1 MAWAI
6 HEFHRGLNLNFA
18 LGWSLGRDPKWLYP
32 RAITGN
38 CDSMQRFLSS
48 AAFSA
53 HNNFVFT
60 PGLPFGSEPSL
71 GSNIRQGSKTAD
83 SQVIQAVGW
92 FPTMVVLPQ
101 GAFCLLFSNP
111 TNGIFIYL
119 WQILQQVQSLTHS
132 EICRIKPLWNHRI
145 IQVGKH
151 LKDHL
156 WLISKGGDSILL
168 TNMSIKN
175 FFLNWLNYSWILRN
189 SKTLG
194 EDSSF

>member
-18 LGWSLGRDPKWLYP
+18 FGWSLGKDPKWLCP
-32 RAITGN
+32 KAITGS

-60 PGLPFGSEPSL
+60 PGLPFESEPSL
-71 GSNIRQGSKTAD
+71 GSSIRQGSKTAEL
-83 SQVIQAVGW
+83 
-92 FPTMVVLPQ
+92 T
-101 GAFCLLFSNP
+101 SNP
-111 TNGIFIYL
+111 SCRMVSYHGSVAPRCISPTGFKSYKWIFIYL
-119 WQILQQVQSLTHS
+119 WEILQQVQSLSHT
-132 EICRIKPLWNHRI
+132 EICRIESLWNHRI
-145 IQVGKH
+145 IRVGKH
-151 LKDHL
+151 PEDHL
-156 WLISKGGDSILL
+156 WLTSTGGDSTSL
-168 TNMSIKN
+168 TNLSIKN
-175 FFLNWLNYSWILRN
+175 FFLNWLNYIWILRN